1 MSKERQ
7 SASERMINEAEEQQE
22 ERRSKITAEEL
33 EQSNKTNSER
43 LMEKSLS
50 ELYSLDLLEMKT
62 DLTQDQIIHLSRGKI
77 FATRFKS
84 KAMTELIDNI
94 MTLSVS
100 KERKGRGEMTN
111 VMRATNKDMEFNAP
125 SNPFGDIFRFTQD

>member
-1 MSKERQ
+1 MTNERK
-7 SASERMINEAEEQQE
+7 SASERMIVEAEEQQE

-50 ELYSLDLLEMKT
+50 ELYSIDLLEMKT
-62 DLTQDQIIHLSRGKI
+62 ELSQDQIIHLSRGKI
-77 FATRFKS
+77 FADTYHCS
-84 KAMTELIDNI
+84 AMTELITNI

-100 KERKGRGEMTN
+100 KDRGGRKEMTN

-125 SNPFGDIFRFTQD
+125 SSPFGDIFRFTQD